1 WVTVDGNVTFVR
13 EQPPG
18 LLLELNAGAGSMPVE
33 VPDGSG
39 ISPERLKGRQIR
51 ATGFC
56 QSALTAEGQRVAG
69 RLLTPDA
76 RHIQFIESLESA
88 VSPNSHAEASVPLAT
103 ADAVHRLKREEAQRG
118 LPARIRGVVTSVLPK
133 HQAVTIQDHT
143 RGIYVVDV
151 STNRSGPPRIGEFL

>member
-1 WVTVDGNVTFVR
+1 LTSDDGSRMFVGAPTFHLEVIGEATMPAPRHLAIGQLLREDEEGQWVTVDGNVTFVR

-18 LLLELNAGAGSMPVE
+18 LLLELSGGAGSMPVE
-33 VPDGSG
+33 IPDGSG

-56 QSALTAEGQRVAG
+56 QSALTADGQRVAG

-88 VSPNSHAEASVPLAT
+88 VSPNSHAEASV
-103 ADAVHRLKREEAQRG
+103 
-118 LPARIRGVVTSVLPK
+118 
-133 HQAVTIQDHT
+133 
-143 RGIYVVDV
+143 
-151 STNRSGPPRIGEFL
+151 